1 MNNIYQHYIID
12 LSSNNNFVQIPAM
25 QGDGNS
31 IRGFEIELIQNGI
44 PYIIDR
50 EDTLISIMGTKPDT
64 SQIMNP
70 CELTEEGCIL
80 VDITSQMTAVK
91 GRGDYQI
98 VLFGRSTN
106 SQLKSFPFYLLTTPA
121 TFDIDHITS
130 SDEFQALTR
139 NITRTESVIDDAS
152 QAISDIRDL
161 ETSVETNESSR
172 VRAEESRVLAEGRRE
187 EAEATRVTSENIRKS
202 NETGRQTAE
211 SDRSNAENAR
221 ASAESVR
228 ESNENTRIENENH
241 RKTNENN
248 REKAETARVNAESD
262 RAVAENGRV
271 NAENIRVESENARNV
286 EETAR
291 NASEANR
298 INAENIRKSNED
310 IRQENEIVRQ
320 SNETAR
326 QLNEDTRK
334 SSEEFRQSN
343 EAARETAEADRT
355 QTEMDRV
362 SAEEIRQKNEA
373 LRIENETSRQEAED
387 SRNSAEEARE
397 TAEVQRKNA
406 EEARVLQEATRQEN
420 ETFRQENEASRQ
432 EKLTEAVTHAQSAA
446 DRAEKA
452 AETAGE
458 SVESALQSALRAES
472 YAHGG
477 TGTREGEDT
486 DNADFYYQQS
496 KALHDNILA
505 AGGASEENAGLMS
518 AHDKSWLDGKFRRYI
533 YGSDSA
539 GEDKRGYYKIA
550 SVESDLLNH
559 SYAIR
564 LLIWSPNHANFPV
577 APIEVTVY
585 FQTGNSSN
593 NSTKVFAY
601 CDLATTSSR
610 IFKDI
615 VVKHTVNAAVGKCE
629 IYFDRNIDTA
639 TITIDVMGE
648 MERNVTTSEEKYQKV
663 WTFYDNFI
671 APDPIEEEGYVLK
684 PLIECMNGATVGSD
698 TTPIYID
705 KGIPKPCTN
714 LPSGTTNYKELNN
727 KPSINGVTLLG
738 NKTASDLMMVKSTGT
753 TNLGLEKA
761 DIAIGYVAGSKPI
774 YGIDDGALFEH
785 AYSELWCQQIYGD
798 YRTGQIATRGKNNG
812 NWQAWRRQLDQFN
825 YPDYI
830 TAYDARVHSQIANID
845 SNKYIKIRIT
855 RAALNGA
862 GFMGSFTVRIYQNYV
877 ATDYLVSGYNYLNDQ
892 NNKWWLNPKVAILGS
907 SDPAYSYN
915 VEPIVRFGYE
925 PEYLWVMFDIDHHVG
940 VSVFGINSGYY
951 SLNDNVNI
959 GNRTFSIQF
968 VSEITGT
975 TVATIRPMYPVLN
988 GVSEFRIGSFGMIR
1002 TGGSG
1007 SIELVSNGYDT
1018 ASSYRNPRCVG
1029 IYSLSPVDGGG
1040 GTFRSAVN
1048 GDLDLGWSG
1057 KRWRNIYSTT
1067 ALNVSSDSREKIDQK
1082 PLNEELTEKF
1092 VLGLKPKSY
1101 KRIDGTSGR
1110 RHHGLIAQEIEEL
1123 MENLGISSLDF
1134 AGFIKSPKTE
1144 EIEEED
1150 PETGEMTKTCRE
1162 IEGEYIY
1169 SLRYEEFLPMLIKMI
1184 QIQHD
1189 KIKALENEN
1198 LRLSERMSRI
1208 EEYLELV

>member
-1 MNNIYQHYIID
+1 MQYPKQTDNYDVDIFNANFRELAGSVISLDTEKFDKTEAQGLFKDVAFNRGNGVITFTLYDGSVKTIDTLLEKLAVNFDFDRETQRLIITLDDGTEKYVD
-12 LSSNNNFVQIPAM
+12 LSAFITQYEFLDSETIAFVLGENGKVSAKIKE
-25 QGDGNS
+25 GS
-31 IRGFEIELIQNGI
+31 IEEKHLRPNYLADIKTEAAKAEAARQ
-44 PYIIDR
+44 DAQESQR
-50 EDTLISIMGTKPDT
+50 ET
-64 SQIMNP
+64 
-70 CELTEEGCIL
+70 
-80 VDITSQMTAVK
+80 
-91 GRGDYQI
+91 
-98 VLFGRSTN
+98 
-106 SQLKSFPFYLLTTPA
+106 
-121 TFDIDHITS
+121 
-130 SDEFQALTR
+130 
-139 NITRTESVIDDAS
+139 
-152 QAISDIRDL
+152 
-161 ETSVETNESSR
+161 
-172 VRAEESRVLAEGRRE
+172 E
-187 EAEATRVTSENIRKS
+187 EAEANAVASAAVS
-202 NETGRQTAE
+202 
-211 SDRSNAENAR
+211 AENAN
-221 ASAESVR
+221 SAR
-228 ESNENTRIENENH
+228 
-241 RKTNENN
+241 
-248 REKAETARVNAESD
+248 TA
-262 RAVAENGRV
+262 
-271 NAENIRVESENARNV
+271 
-286 EETAR
+286 
-291 NASEANR
+291 
-298 INAENIRKSNED
+298 
-310 IRQENEIVRQ
+310 
-320 SNETAR
+320 
-326 QLNEDTRK
+326 
-334 SSEEFRQSN
+334 
-343 EAARETAEADRT
+343 
-355 QTEMDRV
+355 
-362 SAEEIRQKNEA
+362 
-373 LRIENETSRQEAED
+373 
-387 SRNSAEEARE
+387 AEEAL
-397 TAEVQRKNA
+397 
-406 EEARVLQEATRQEN
+406 EAKT
-420 ETFRQENEASRQ
+420 
-432 EKLTEAVTHAQSAA
+432 KAQ
-446 DRAEKA
+446 KA
-452 AETAGE
+452 A
-458 SVESALQSALRAES
+458 VDAES

-496 KALHDNILA
+496 KALHDDILA

-518 AHDKSWLDGKFRRYI
+518 AHDKSWVDGKFRRYI
-533 YGSDSA
+533 YGA
-539 GEDKRGYYKIA
+539 DKPGDADNGYYKIA
-550 SVESDLLNH
+550 SVETDRTYRTFGLIL
-559 SYAIR
+559 R
-564 LLIWSPNHANFPV
+564 LLTDNFVNYATNPVELAIYFKTNANSVPSSVYTYIDVNSGMSNFYKGELIFIKHSVNPEASVPNGT
-577 APIEVTVY
+577 E
-585 FQTGNSSN
+585 
-593 NSTKVFAY
+593 
-601 CDLATTSSR
+601 
-610 IFKDI
+610 
-615 VVKHTVNAAVGKCE
+615 KCE
-629 IYFDRNIDTA
+629 IYFNRRSPYAKIVV
-639 TITIDVMGE
+639 DVLAETQRGS
-648 MERNVTTSEEKYQKV
+648 TSSEENYQNV
-663 WTFYDNFI
+663 WTFSDGSEI
-671 APDPIEEEGYVLK
+671 VDEIEEEGF
-684 PLIECMNGATVGSD
+684 EVGSPIHYAAHVYSNVGD
-698 TTPIYID
+698 ASTPIFLEN
-705 KGIPKPCTN
+705 GILKPCTD
-714 LPSGTTNYKELNN
+714 LPTGGTTNYNDLDN
-727 KPSINGVTLLG
+727 KPSINGVTLSG
-738 NKTASDLMMVKSTGT
+738 NKTASDLMVVKSTGT
-753 TNLGLEKA
+753 TNLGLEKVN
-761 DIAIGYVAGSKPI
+761 IAIGYVAGSRPI
-774 YGIDDGALFEH
+774 YCIDDGALFAH
-785 AYSELWCQQIYGD
+785 AYSESWCQQIYGD

-877 ATDYLVSGYNYLNDQ
+877 ATDYLVSGYNYRNDQ

-915 VEPIVRFGYE
+915 AEPIVRFGYE
-925 PEYLWVMFDIDHHVG
+925 PEYLWVMFDIDHNVG

-1082 PLNEELTEKF
+1082 PLDGELTEKF
-1092 VLGLKPKSY
+1092 VLGLTPKSY

-1189 KIKALENEN
+1189 KIKALEEEN
-1198 LRLSERMSRI
+1198 LQLSERMVRI
-1208 EEYLELV
+1208 EDYLELV